1 MFGYIVKKV
10 LSCVLTVFIVSV
22 FAFMLIHVLPGDPAR
37 LSLGEEA
44 SQEAVD
50 ALRAEMNLDKP
61 YVTQY
66 VLWAKGIFEGDW
78 GDSIRYK
85 RPIEDVIAERLQ
97 KTLILGIPALLLA
110 SACGIVFG
118 IISARKKGS
127 ALDQTITFAS
137 TVGLGTPVFWIAIL
151 LIYIFS
157 VKLRLLPIQGYTS
170 PTEDFEEFI
179 KKAILP
185 IISMA
190 VALVAAVA
198 RQTRSNMLEILNQDY
213 IRTSRANGI
222 AKGAVVYKYALKNA
236 LIPVITIIG
245 LQVRNVI
252 GGAVVVEQVFNI
264 PGLGSMMTAAVT
276 NRDYLLIQAGVLVIS
291 IITVGCNLVVDILYG
306 FIDPRIRKDWR

>member
-10 LSCVLTVFIVSV
+10 FSCVLTVFIVSV

-66 VLWAKGIFEGDW
+66 VLWAKGILEGDW

-85 RPIEDVIAERLQ
+85 RPIEDVISERLQ

-157 VKLRLLPIQGYTS
+157 VKLRLLPIQGYTN
-170 PTEDFEEFI
+170 PTEDFEGFI

-198 RQTRSNMLEILNQDY
+198 RQTRSNMLEILNQDF

-291 IITVGCNLVVDILYG
+291 IITVGCNLAVDILYG

>member
-1 MFGYIVKKV
+1 MFGYIIKKV
-10 LSCVLTVFIVSV
+10 FSCIFIVFIVSV
-22 FAFMLIHVLPGDPAR
+22 FAFALIHVLPGDPAR

-61 YVTQY
+61 YVVQY
-66 VLWAKGIFEGDW
+66 ILWAKGIMEGDW
-78 GDSIRYK
+78 GESIRYK
-85 RPIEDVIAERLQ
+85 RPIEDVISERLQ

-110 SACGIVFG
+110 SLCGIVFG
-118 IISARKKGS
+118 ILSAMKKGS
-127 ALDQTITFAS
+127 PLDQIITFTS

-151 LIYIFS
+151 LIYVFS

-170 PTEDFEEFI
+170 PTEDFGAFLQ
-179 KKAILP
+179 KAILP

-198 RQTRSNMLEILNQDY
+198 RQTRSNMLEIINQEY
-213 IRTSRANGI
+213 IRTSKANGI
-222 AKGAVVYKYALKNA
+222 SGGTVVYKYALKNA

-291 IITVGCNLVVDILYG
+291 VITVGCNLIVDILYG
-306 FIDPRIRKDWR
+306 CIDPRIRKDWR